1 MTDQF
6 DLDFPSTRAEYFRA
20 WAYAFFQAGN
30 RRKKEHTL
38 NFKIENFF
46 GNDIKMTTKGIFI
59 FSVLE
64 GFAWLG
70 KNDLKVGEID
80 EGSFSNLWLVLTKK
94 CF

>member
-1 MTDQF
+1 
-6 DLDFPSTRAEYFRA
+6 
-20 WAYAFFQAGN
+20 
-30 RRKKEHTL
+30 
-38 NFKIENFF
+38 
-46 GNDIKMTTKGIFI
+46 MTTKGIFI